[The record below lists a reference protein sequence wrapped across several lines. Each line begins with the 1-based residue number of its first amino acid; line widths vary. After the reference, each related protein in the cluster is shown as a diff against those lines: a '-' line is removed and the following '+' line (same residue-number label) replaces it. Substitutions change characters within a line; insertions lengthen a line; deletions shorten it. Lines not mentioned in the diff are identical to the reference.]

1 MIGDRKKRL
10 TPRMIE
16 FWNLKKQG
24 YKIVQIALM
33 MNIKLNYAYKLWD
46 RLKRRLQYET
56 AI

>member
-24 YKIVQIALM
+24 YKIVQIAII
-33 MNIKLNYAYKLWD
+33 MNIELNYAYKLWD

-56 AI
+56 VS